1 MNTPEPYRKPEN
13 LASLGSR
20 LAAQL
25 IDGLVVLLLLVFA
38 KSTGW
43 IAFPW
48 SLVGAYSQ
56 LLAFALAIAYFL
68 FSDSLPNGQSLGKR
82 LLGIVVVDERSYLN
96 CNPWQSFL
104 RNITTPFLSVIDW
117 IFIFFGSRKRLGDM
131 LANTV
136 VLKEKRS
143 VRG

>member
-1 MNTPEPYRKPEN
+1 MSDTETYVKPAN

-25 IDGLVVLLLLVFA
+25 IDFLVFVLIFFLVQQ
-38 KSTGW
+38 TFFLLPW
-43 IAFPW
+43 IG
-48 SLVGAYSQ
+48 LYSRE
-56 LLAFALAIAYFL
+56 LAFVVAFGYYL
-68 FSDSLPNGQSLGKR
+68 FADSLPNGQSLGKR
-82 LLGIVVVDERSYLN
+82 VLGIVVVDERSYLN
-96 CNPWQSFL
+96 CNPLQSFL
-104 RNITTPFLSVIDW
+104 RNITTPFLSFVDW

-136 VLKEKRS
+136 VLKESRS

>member
-1 MNTPEPYRKPEN
+1 MNTPETYVKPAN

-25 IDGLVVLLLLVFA
+25 IDCLVIVLILFLVQQVVFFLPR
-38 KSTGW
+38 
-43 IAFPW
+43 I
-48 SLVGAYSQ
+48 GAYNQ
-56 LLAFALAIAYFL
+56 LLAFALAVAYYL

-96 CNPWQSFL
+96 CNPLQSFL
-104 RNITTPFLSVIDW
+104 RNITTPFLSFLDW

-143 VRG
+143 ARP

>member
-1 MNTPEPYRKPEN
+1 MNAPETYVKPAN

-25 IDGLVVLLLLVFA
+25 IDGLIVLLLLVLA
-38 KSTGW
+38 QSTNW

-48 SLVGAYSQ
+48 PRVGAYSQ
-56 LLAFALAIAYFL
+56 LLTFGLAIAYFL

-143 VRG
+143 VSP